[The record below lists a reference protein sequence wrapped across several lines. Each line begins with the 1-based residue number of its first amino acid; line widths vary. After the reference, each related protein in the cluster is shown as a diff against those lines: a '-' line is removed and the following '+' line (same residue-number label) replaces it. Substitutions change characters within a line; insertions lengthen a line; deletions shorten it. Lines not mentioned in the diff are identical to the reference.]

1 MKYRSKS
8 KLKIGLIIS
17 GIIAGIILI
26 ITAIVLII
34 KFNDK
39 KTEISYEDV
48 VAGKNYFVEL
58 KIDLNEKKVYRDGE
72 ETSLNVEFDISKDHE
87 KILLNSSEELTNY
100 LNQSSFNVSV
110 DKNVYKINN
119 PYQTKC
125 FFIQSNEVPG
135 KVEGQDI
142 IKLSDDL
149 FLLSFKSEKLTKAMY
164 EIYKDKYPKIFLDEV
179 YINNRLNDISQTMY
193 GETQVDLKGNHV
205 LGTTTMALD
214 NYKNIIN
221 ENGNPNNVVIATIGY
236 GADITNDFIK
246 NRINENS
253 YNFILNN
260 KEIEET
266 IPQGSRIIEVLAD
279 ATTPN
284 ITIMPLVTVTEDG
297 YTSLSSNVKA
307 LYFAI
312 DNSDVICY
320 ELISEKHDIF
330 NIMLQKAFSKN
341 IPICAVTSPNN
352 NGDLKNT
359 SNTIDK
365 DNTTNSNSFLSSDS
379 LSNTNTNLNSNISN
393 INSNT
398 TLDNKKSEESDGV
411 YPASDS
417 KTIAV
422 ASLDREMK
430 PADYSAK
437 GDYID
442 FAAPST
448 DIKKIFKKT
457 STVSRW
463 SGPQYSNASI
473 AASIALVKSYNK
485 NSTIRDIYTFLLQF
499 VTDLGNQGKDNEYGY
514 GALNFSNLKISDID
528 KQTPV
533 ISETVY
539 ENETWEVVK
548 QIKIVASDNIRV
560 RAWAITRSAEIPKD
574 TEWKVLENVTPN
586 LDITSEIL
594 ENGLSYIWVQDSAQN
609 LVFKEIQIDKVDNI
623 IPKIAYTIDKNTLN
637 QGYATIQIKAEDNE
651 SGLDENAYS
660 WDKNAWSQENATR
673 VIKQNGRFK
682 IYVKDKLGNIA
693 EKEILVDFFPQTG
706 TAEVGEGNII
716 SAIDVSAFWNGETN
730 SNVKIVLNKDID
742 ITGWQI
748 TADIYVPNSFVEVP
762 PENTNNLPNN
772 TGNNTSNIQNINLP
786 NNVVIN
792 SSNTSNQTT
801 QNTVIQQYVPRIQP
815 IEINKPFE
823 ANIIYYIWIK
833 DSQGR
838 TKYQQF
844 KILKPQI

>member
-1 MKYRSKS
+1 MKYKS
-8 KLKIGLIIS
+8 RLKIGLIIA
-17 GIIAGIILI
+17 GIIAGIVLI
-26 ITAIVLII
+26 ITTIFLIFKI
-34 KFNDK
+34 NNK
-39 KTEISYEDV
+39 KVEITYEDV
-48 VAGKNYFVEL
+48 VTGKNYFLEL
-58 KIDLNEKKVYRDGE
+58 KIDLNEKKVYRDNE
-72 ETSLNVEFDISKDHE
+72 ETTLSKEFDISEDHE
-87 KILLNSSEELTNY
+87 RILLNSSEELTNY
-100 LNQSSFNVSV
+100 LNQSCFNISV

-164 EIYKDKYPKIFLDEV
+164 ESYKSKNSKIYLDEV
-179 YINNRLNDISQTMY
+179 YINEKLNDVSQTMY

-246 NRINENS
+246 NRINENY

-260 KEIEET
+260 KTIEET

-279 ATTPN
+279 ATTDN
-284 ITIMPLVTVTEDG
+284 ISIMPLVTVTEDG

-307 LYFAI
+307 LCFAI
-312 DNSDVICY
+312 ENSDVICY
-320 ELISEKHDIF
+320 ELINEKNEIF
-330 NIMLQKAFSKN
+330 NIILQNAFTRN
-341 IPICAVTSPNN
+341 IPICSVAVPNKNIESNNVLNANN
-352 NGDLKNT
+352 NT
-359 SNTIDK
+359 SADTNSNNLAGV
-365 DNTTNSNSFLSSDS
+365 DNVQNNSFNLSTNSNSTSDKK
-379 LSNTNTNLNSNISN
+379 TEDNSN
-393 INSNT
+393 
-398 TLDNKKSEESDGV
+398 DV

-448 DIKKIFKKT
+448 DIEEIFKKT

-514 GALNFSNLKISDID
+514 GVLNFSNLKISDID

-560 RAWAITRSAEIPKD
+560 RAWTITRSAEIPKD
-574 TEWKVLENVTPN
+574 TEWKVLENVTSN

-594 ENGLSYIWVQDSAQN
+594 ENGPSYIWVQDSAQN

-772 TGNNTSNIQNINLP
+772 TGNNTSNSQNINLP

-823 ANIIYYIWIK
+823 ANIIYYLWIK